1 MKIGFVCPYDWSVP
15 GGVQAHI
22 ADLALELM
30 ERGHEVNVLTPASD
44 TSNLPF
50 WVTAGGEPVAVS
62 YNGSVARLTF
72 GFRPTR
78 RVQAWLKNGKFDV
91 LHIHEP
97 LTPSLS
103 ALACWAASGPIVA
116 TFHSSMDRSRML
128 SAGYGLAQT
137 VLEKVTCR
145 IAVSELARNTL
156 VQHVGGD
163 AVLIPNGIHVSN
175 FENVQ
180 PLDGKRFDNRIAFL
194 GRFDEPRKGFS
205 ILLDACEKL
214 IEEFPDLEI
223 VVAGPGEEEKAKQSL
238 PSVLKSNVRFLG
250 RVSDKEKA
258 AMLRSASVYVAPN
271 TGGESFGIVLL
282 EAMACKTPVIAS
294 DLPAFNRVLNYGVAG
309 MPFENQNSDDL
320 ARALREV
327 LSNAKLREKM
337 AVAGFDRVQLFD
349 WNKVAADLLDVYETA
364 TATGIRVRENLR
376 AQLLGRLSR
385 R

>member
-1 MKIGFVCPYDWSVP
+1 MRIGFVCPYDWSVP

-22 ADLALELM
+22 ADLAIEM
-30 ERGHEVNVLTPASD
+30 MNRGHEVNVLTPASD
-44 TSNLPF
+44 TTNLPE
-50 WVTAGGEPVAVS
+50 WVTAGGGPVAIS

-78 RVQAWLKNGKFDV
+78 KVQAWLKNGKFDV

-116 TFHSSMDRSRML
+116 TFHSSMDRSRIL

-180 PLDGKRFDNRIAFL
+180 PLDGNRFDHRIAFL
-194 GRFDEPRKGFS
+194 GRYDEPRKGFS
-205 ILLDACEKL
+205 VLIEACERL
-214 IEEFPDLEI
+214 VSEFPDLEI
-223 VVAGPGEEEKAKQSL
+223 VVAGPGDPDKAVQALPDSL
-238 PSVLKSNVRFLG
+238 KKHVRFLG
-250 RVSDKEKA
+250 RVTDIEKA
-258 AMLRSASVYVAPN
+258 AMLHSAGVYVAPN

-282 EAMACKTPVIAS
+282 EAMACRTPVIAS
-294 DLPAFNRVLNYGVAG
+294 DLPAFNRVLNYGAAG
-309 MPFENQNSDDL
+309 MPFENQNSQEL
-320 ARALREV
+320 ANALRDV
-327 LSNAKLREKM
+327 LTNSKLRKQL
-337 AVAGFDRVQLFD
+337 ADSGFERVKLFD
-349 WNKVAADLLDVYETA
+349 WNIVASDLLDVYETA
-364 TATGIRVRENLR
+364 TATGIRVQENLR
-376 AQLLGRLSR
+376 AQLIGRLSR